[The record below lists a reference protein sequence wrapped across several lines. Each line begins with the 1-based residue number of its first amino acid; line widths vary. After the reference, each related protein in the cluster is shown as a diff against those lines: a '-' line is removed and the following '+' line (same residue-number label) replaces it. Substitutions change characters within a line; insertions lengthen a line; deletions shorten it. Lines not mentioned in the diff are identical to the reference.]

1 MTDHYDVVVVG
12 GGPVGAALALAL
24 HAAGVGVVL
33 LEARE
38 RAAQST
44 SLRPLALSY
53 GSRLIFERLTVW
65 RELATTATPIARIHI
80 SQRGRFGRSELTARE
95 AGLPNLGYV
104 LDYTALARALDA
116 AVFTSR
122 LEVIRGATVTSV
134 AHGATSA
141 RVEFSTVDGVRDC
154 IGSLV
159 VVADGSALAADLEV
173 RTIDYRQSAVTARV
187 DTELP
192 HRHTAYERFTPDGP
206 IALLPFQQSY
216 GLVWTTRSDEA
227 DELVNVT
234 APSFLNLLQDR
245 FGERVGR
252 FVAVGARSAQ
262 RLTLR
267 VAQRTTWG
275 RAFIIGNAAQALHPV
290 AGQGFNLGLRDAWE
304 LATEIQT
311 RGPRDEHLFNAYRA
325 RRRID
330 RAGGIAFT
338 DALIRIFSNDF
349 LPLGV
354 ARGAGLTL
362 LDCLPAAK
370 NFVVRRMI
378 FGTRG

>member
-1 MTDHYDVVVVG
+1 MTERYDVVVVG

-24 HAAGVGVVL
+24 HGAGMDVVL

-38 RAAQST
+38 RFAQSRG
-44 SLRPLALSY
+44 LRPLALSY
-53 GSRLIFERLTVW
+53 GSRLIFDRLGVW
-65 RELATTATPIARIHI
+65 HALTSATSIARIHI
-80 SQRGRFGRSELTARE
+80 SQRGRFGRSELTACE
-95 AGLPNLGYV
+95 AGLPDLGYV
-104 LDYTALARALDA
+104 VDYTGLVSALDA
-116 AVFTSR
+116 AVSAAH
-122 LEVIRGATVTSV
+122 LEVIRGATVTTV
-134 AHGATSA
+134 AHGAESA
-141 RVEFSTVDGVRDC
+141 RVEFSSGAGVRDC
-154 IGSLV
+154 VASLV
-159 VVADGSALAADLEV
+159 AVADGSALAADVDV

-206 IALLPFQQSY
+206 IALLPFGESY
-216 GLVWTTRSDEA
+216 GLVWTTGSDEA
-227 DELVNVT
+227 DELVGVSPP
-234 APSFLNLLQDR
+234 AFLNLLQDR

-252 FVAVGARSAQ
+252 FVAVGARSSQ

-267 VAQRTTWG
+267 IAQRTTWG

-304 LATEIQT
+304 LAIEIQR
-311 RGPRDEHLFNAYRA
+311 RGPHDEHLFDAYRA

-349 LPLGV
+349 LPLGI

-370 NFVVRRMI
+370 NFVVRRMV